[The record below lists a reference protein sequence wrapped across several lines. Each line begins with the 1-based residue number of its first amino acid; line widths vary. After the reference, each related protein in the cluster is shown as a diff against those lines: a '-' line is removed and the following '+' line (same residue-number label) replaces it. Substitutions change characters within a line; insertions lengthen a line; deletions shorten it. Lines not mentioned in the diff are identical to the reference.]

1 MVGKWQSRQF
11 ERFCLAVLFDA
22 IETNSLFYAVNRMSK
37 HFAAMC
43 RNPHFI
49 AAASDHTVCAL
60 SLVDKLRKATQLRAP
75 PLDVAII
82 ACSDLLAKYVVV
94 YRFADLEEVIAS
106 VRDPTLRYASM

>member
-1 MVGKWQSRQF
+1 
-11 ERFCLAVLFDA
+11 
-22 IETNSLFYAVNRMSK
+22 MSK
-37 HFAAMC
+37 HFATMC

-49 AAASDHTVCAL
+49 AAASDHTVCSL
-60 SLVDKLRKATQLRAP
+60 SLLDKLRKAAQLRAL

-94 YRFADLEEVIAS
+94 YRFADIEEVIAS